1 MGRPCV
7 LDEDKQG
14 PFMRTAFLI
23 AAALTVIG
31 GTMATAPAHAQDQ
44 RVIVVYGNDPC
55 PVAKEGEEIIVC
67 PRRPES
73 ERYRLPKRFRE
84 QEVAPG
90 NANESWAVRSE
101 ALNEASPTG
110 ISKCSTVGPAGWTG
124 CYAQF
129 LREAQADRRAQRA
142 ANNAIPSVND
152 RPLSDVDPDEDDEK

>member
-1 MGRPCV
+1 
-7 LDEDKQG
+7 
-14 PFMRTAFLI
+14 MRRAFI
-23 AAALTVIG
+23 MAVAAAALGGATVS
-31 GTMATAPAHAQDQ
+31 APALAQDQ
-44 RVIVVYGNDPC
+44 RVIVVYGDDPC

-67 PRRPES
+67 PRRPEG

-142 ANNAIPSVND
+142 ANNAIPSAND
-152 RPLSDVDPDEDDEK
+152 RPLSDVDQDEDDEQ

>member
-1 MGRPCV
+1 
-7 LDEDKQG
+7 
-14 PFMRTAFLI
+14 MRIAFLI
-23 AAALTVIG
+23 AASLTAIG
-31 GTMATAPAHAQDQ
+31 GTVAAAPAHAQDQ
-44 RVIVVYGNDPC
+44 RVIVVYGDDPC

-73 ERYRLPKRFRE
+73 ERYRVPKRFRE

-152 RPLSDVDPDEDDEK
+152 RPLSDADPDEDDEK

>member
-1 MGRPCV
+1 
-7 LDEDKQG
+7 
-14 PFMRTAFLI
+14 MRSAFLI
-23 AAALTVIG
+23 AVALTALG
-31 GTMATAPAHAQDQ
+31 GATAAVPAHAQDQ
-44 RVIVVYGNDPC
+44 RVIVVYGDDPC

-73 ERYRLPKRFRE
+73 ERYRVPKRFRE

-110 ISKCSTVGPAGWTG
+110 ISKCSVVGPAGWTG

-142 ANNAIPSVND
+142 ANNAIPSAND
-152 RPLSDVDPDEDDEK
+152 RPLSDVDQDEDDEQ